1 MKAVTSIMPYRVV
14 PGLPVVLAIMSL
26 LAGCTLPQAGGVGTP
41 NLNPATRGPLYYRYI
56 PSAAHQI
63 GPNLPFPGP
72 SFAQQRQIISVAG
85 FNGAETETG
94 IGKFVKNFYAG
105 GFPAVQASVERCYA
119 ISEHYFEYEYGFMLG
134 QVVPCEAED
143 TTAYA
148 YNTLLT
154 ENWGFPSYPFFSLN
168 PFARRSLIEF
178 KIAHQSLASAH
189 HITDELTHDI
199 LIILPTEIELPVAED
214 RP

>member
-1 MKAVTSIMPYRVV
+1 M
-14 PGLPVVLAIMSL
+14 
-26 LAGCTLPQAGGVGTP
+26 LAGCALPQGGGVGTP
-41 NLNPATRGPLYYRYI
+41 NLNPAARGPLYYRYI

-72 SFAQQRQIISVAG
+72 NYAQQNQIISLAG

-94 IGKFVKNFYAG
+94 IYTFVYKFYAG

-119 ISEHYFEYEYGFMLG
+119 ISEHYFEYESGFMLG

-143 TTAYA
+143 TTAYY
-148 YNTLLT
+148 YNLLLT
-154 ENWGFPSYPFFSLN
+154 ENWGFPSYPFFSLK
-168 PFARRSLIEF
+168 PFARRSLIQL
-178 KIAHQSLASAH
+178 KIAHQNLGSTHLF
-189 HITDELTHDI
+189 TDRLTHDI
-199 LIILPTEIELPVAED
+199 KIILPTLIELPVAED

>member
-1 MKAVTSIMPYRVV
+1 MELFRSRGWTCRDGVRIGFALILFAV
-14 PGLPVVLAIMSL
+14 
-26 LAGCTLPQAGGVGTP
+26 AGCTLPQAGGVGTP
-41 NLNPATRGPLYYRYI
+41 NLNPAARGPFYYRYI

-72 SFAQQRQIISVAG
+72 TYAQQQQIISVSG

-94 IGKFVKNFYAG
+94 ITKFVDNFYAG

-119 ISEHYFEYEYGFMLG
+119 ISEHYFEDEYGFMLG
-134 QVVPCEAED
+134 QLVPCEAED
-143 TTAYA
+143 TTAYF
-148 YNTLLT
+148 YNTLLS
-154 ENWGFPSYPFFSLN
+154 ENWGFPSYHFFSLE

-178 KIAHQSLASAH
+178 KIAHQNLASAH
-189 HITDELTHDI
+189 EITDQLTHDI
-199 LIILPTEIELPVAED
+199 KIVLPTMIELPVAED